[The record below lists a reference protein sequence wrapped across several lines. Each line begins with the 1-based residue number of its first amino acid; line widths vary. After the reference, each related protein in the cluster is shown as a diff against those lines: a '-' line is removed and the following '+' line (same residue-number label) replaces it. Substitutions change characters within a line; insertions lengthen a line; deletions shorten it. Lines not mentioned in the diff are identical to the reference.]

1 MSRKIFGLY
10 WTSIFK
16 KTSPEPNNIFLGN
29 PPNPS
34 HLKGRDLTGS
44 KPPVDGLPTHRFL
57 SVTLISDFLSPMQH
71 LKQKSM

>member
-1 MSRKIFGLY
+1 MSRKIFRLY

-16 KTSPEPNNIFLGN
+16 KSSPEPNNIFLGN

-44 KPPVDGLPTHRFL
+44 KPPVDGLSTHRFL
-57 SVTLISDFLSPMQH
+57 PEILIEAFSPKTADF
-71 LKQKSM
+71 KW